1 MNVSKKK
8 SKTKTYRE
16 CVYIDGR
23 PYFSPRFNRKSDATA
38 WKSKKLMER
47 AEYQATGIRP
57 KEKVEFHA
65 INFKE
70 YATHWLENRVKVRS
84 SIRTY
89 EHYLSVL
96 KVHLLPFFGK
106 KPMDQITIFDVDTLT
121 AKLQKRGH
129 NAKGINVIF
138 GVLRGIVN
146 SALRDDLLE
155 KDPLRHYRA
164 LKEPPRGD
172 VFLTKEEIQDLLD
185 ANRNQDCFGTLL
197 MALNTGMRKGEL
209 SGLCWDSVNLE
220 TRLIE
225 IKRSRDR
232 HGLVDRLKTFSSR
245 RYVPMNSTLFLF
257 LTEQK
262 KLATSDLVLTTK
274 KGEPIPCHHIYRW
287 FKDALKRAG
296 IEKKIRFHDL
306 RHTYASQFMMNG
318 GNLYDLQKIL
328 GHTDSK
334 MTQRYAHLAPEHL
347 VHVANIVSFNSS
359 VLEIEFKKSTA
370 NL

>member
-1 MNVSKKK
+1 MNVSNKK

-23 PYFSPRFNRKSDATA
+23 PYFSPRFNRKSDAVA

-47 AEYQATGIRP
+47 AEYHATGIRP
-57 KEKVEFHA
+57 KEKVDFHA

-70 YATHWLENRVKVRS
+70 YAIHWLENRVKVRS

-89 EHYLSVL
+89 EHYRSVL
-96 KVHLLPFFGK
+96 KVHLLPFFGS
-106 KPMDQITIFDVDTLT
+106 KPMDSITIFDVDTLT
-121 AKLQKRGH
+121 AKLQKNGH

-172 VFLTKEEIQDLLD
+172 VFLTKEEIQLLLD
-185 ANRNQDCFGTLL
+185 ANRNEECFGTLL
-197 MALNTGMRKGEL
+197 LALNTGMRKGEL
-209 SGLCWDSVNLE
+209 AGLCWDSINFDN
-220 TRLIE
+220 RLLE
-225 IKRSRDR
+225 IKRSRDI

-245 RYVPMNSTLFLF
+245 RYVPMNSILYLY
-257 LTEQK
+257 LSELK
-262 KLATSDLVLTTK
+262 KNASGDLILVNK
-274 KGEPIPCHHIYRW
+274 KGEPISSHHTYRW
-287 FKDALKRAG
+287 FKEALVRAG
-296 IEKKIRFHDL
+296 IDKKIRFHDL

-347 VHVANIVSFNSS
+347 VNVANIVSFNSS
-359 VLEIEFKKSTA
+359 ALEIDFKKV
-370 NL
+370 